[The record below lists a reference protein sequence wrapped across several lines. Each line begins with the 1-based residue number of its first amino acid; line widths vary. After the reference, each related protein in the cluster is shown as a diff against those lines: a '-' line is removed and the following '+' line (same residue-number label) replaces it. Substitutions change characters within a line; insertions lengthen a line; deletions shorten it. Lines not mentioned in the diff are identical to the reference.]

1 MDIESGHEE
10 VYKPLTTKKHA
21 PPAASRR
28 SALFLTATKV
38 LCLLMVLSLLGYYV
52 YVTVTMDDATAQLVR
67 DVSKLKQHNH
77 QHRNSSNDDDN
88 VPAWFEHLLKLTRK
102 GFVHISLQPF
112 PPEPRRPTITPPTTP
127 STTTLPT
134 TTPPSTTTTSTTPT
148 TTTST
153 TTTVEP
159 PTTTSSTTSTTSTT
173 ENTPEDSTTE
183 STTTTTTETA
193 NDVDFDYAASL

>member
-10 VYKPLTTKKHA
+10 VYKPLTKKHA

-28 SALFLTATKV
+28 YALFLTATKV

-67 DVSKLKQHNH
+67 DVSKLKQHT
-77 QHRNSSNDDDN
+77 QHRSND
-88 VPAWFEHLLKLTRK
+88 VPEWFVQVLNLTRK

-112 PPEPRRPTITPPTTP
+112 PPPDPITHRRPT
-127 STTTLPT
+127 TTTHTT
-134 TTPPSTTTTSTTPT
+134 TTPTTTTPT

-153 TTTVEP
+153 TTTGTTEP
-159 PTTTSSTTSTTSTT
+159 PTSRSTTPTTTSSTTSTTTTSTTSTT

-183 STTTTTTETA
+183 STTTTTETA
-193 NDVDFDYAASL
+193 NDIELDYAL

>member
-21 PPAASRR
+21 PPESRASRR
-28 SALFLTATKV
+28 YALFLTATKV

-67 DVSKLKQHNH
+67 DVSKLQKQHNH
-77 QHRNSSNDDDN
+77 HQQHRNKTSNDD
-88 VPAWFEHLLKLTRK
+88 VPEWFTQVLNLTRK

-112 PPEPRRPTITPPTTP
+112 PPEAPEPTTHRRPTT
-127 STTTLPT
+127 
-134 TTPPSTTTTSTTPT
+134 STTTTPATTTTSTTTTPT

-153 TTTVEP
+153 TTTPTTTTTVEP
-159 PTTTSSTTSTTSTT
+159 PTTSSTTTSTT
-173 ENTPEDSTTE
+173 ESTPEDSTTE
-183 STTTTTTETA
+183 STTTTTETI
-193 NDVDFDYAASL
+193 DHDYTL

>member
-21 PPAASRR
+21 PPESRASRR
-28 SALFLTATKV
+28 YALFLTATKV

-67 DVSKLKQHNH
+67 DVSKLKQHH
-77 QHRNSSNDDDN
+77 HHQQHRNKTSNDD
-88 VPAWFEHLLKLTRK
+88 VPEWFTQVLNLTRK

-112 PPEPRRPTITPPTTP
+112 PPEAPEPTTHRRPTT
-127 STTTLPT
+127 
-134 TTPPSTTTTSTTPT
+134 STTTTPT
-148 TTTST
+148 T

-159 PTTTSSTTSTTSTT
+159 PTTSSTTTSTT
-173 ENTPEDSTTE
+173 ESTPEDSTTE
-183 STTTTTTETA
+183 STTTTTETI
-193 NDVDFDYAASL
+193 DHDYTL

>member
-21 PPAASRR
+21 PPESRASRR
-28 SALFLTATKV
+28 YAIFLTATKV

-77 QHRNSSNDDDN
+77 QQQQQQQHRNSSNEDN

-112 PPEPRRPTITPPTTP
+112 PPEPRRPTITP
-127 STTTLPT
+127 
-134 TTPPSTTTTSTTPT
+134 STTTTT
-148 TTTST
+148 T

-159 PTTTSSTTSTTSTT
+159 PTTSSTTSTTTTSTTSTT
-173 ENTPEDSTTE
+173 ENTPEEDSTTE
-183 STTTTTTETA
+183 STTTTETA
-193 NDVDFDYAASL
+193 NDIELDYGSSL

>member
-10 VYKPLTTKKHA
+10 VYKPLTTTKKHA
-21 PPAASRR
+21 PPPESRASRR
-28 SALFLTATKV
+28 YALFLTATKV

-77 QHRNSSNDDDN
+77 HPHHHNKSDDDD
-88 VPAWFEHLLKLTRK
+88 VPEWFAQVLNLTRM

-112 PPEPRRPTITPPTTP
+112 PPEAPEPTTTTHRRPTT
-127 STTTLPT
+127 
-134 TTPPSTTTTSTTPT
+134 TTPT
-148 TTTST
+148 TTTPTTTTPTTTTPTT

-159 PTTTSSTTSTTSTT
+159 PTTTSSTTTTSTT

-193 NDVDFDYAASL
+193 NDIELDYGTSL